1 MLDIDPLRDGVTPIP
16 AATIVPIRTNEVGE
30 LEVFLMQRHRNT
42 AFMGGAFVFPGG
54 KLDPGDHAL
63 VQSARTNSFSAET
76 CLALLGP
83 SESIS
88 TAEAK
93 ALFIA
98 ALRETF
104 EEAGILLGTSSASS
118 AARQAARKRLQ
129 ERLATSTFDEVLTA
143 LDAHLELARL
153 IPISRWVT
161 PAVEKRRF
169 DARFFLAEVLHT
181 DDAPSPDDHETVSQ
195 MWVTPL
201 AAIEKHLAGMIDLP
215 PPTLRTLEL
224 LPNRVDVALTQ
235 ARASQPP
242 CVRPVFRPLDP
253 WILALPGDP
262 EHPEPEPVLA
272 GASRFSC
279 VNGRWFSGAATKQ
292 SP

>member
-16 AATIVPIRTNEVGE
+16 AATIVPIRTNQAGD
-30 LEVFLMQRHRNT
+30 LEVFLMQRHRST

-54 KLDPGDHAL
+54 KLDASDQAL
-63 VQSARTNSFSAET
+63 ALSPRASSLDAET
-76 CLALLGP
+76 CLAQLGP
-83 SESIS
+83 SESI
-88 TAEAK
+88 TATEAK

-104 EEAGILLGTSSASS
+104 EEAGILLGTSNASAK
-118 AARQAARKRLQ
+118 ARQQARK
-129 ERLATSTFDEVLTA
+129 ELATSSFDEVLNT
-143 LDAHLELARL
+143 LDAHLELRRL
-153 IPISRWVT
+153 IPIARWVT

-169 DARFFLAEVLHT
+169 DARFFLAEVLTT

-195 MWVTPL
+195 MWTTPA

-224 LPNRVDVALTQ
+224 LPSRVDLALAQ
-235 ARASQPP
+235 ARATQPP

-262 EHPEPEPVLA
+262 EHPEQESVLS
-272 GASRFSC
+272 GASRFTC
-279 VNGRWFSGAATKQ
+279 VNGRWFSGLAAT
-292 SP
+292 